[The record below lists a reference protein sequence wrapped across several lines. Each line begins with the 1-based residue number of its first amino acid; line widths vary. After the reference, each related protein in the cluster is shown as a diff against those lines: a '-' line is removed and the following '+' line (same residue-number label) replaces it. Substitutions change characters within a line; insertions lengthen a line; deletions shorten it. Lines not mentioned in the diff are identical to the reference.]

1 VPIYGTVK
9 QKNLLEFQG
18 DSGLMPWAF
27 KDEEKKH
34 LYLFW
39 RKYETFKYSFQ
50 LDAFGIH
57 VKVEHNPLTEEELAG
72 LLPPNTIISF
82 PPNISEFHIQF
93 EEKISLNP
101 LNIQKAGK

>member
-1 VPIYGTVK
+1 
-9 QKNLLEFQG
+9 
-18 DSGLMPWAF
+18 
-27 KDEEKKH
+27 
-34 LYLFW
+34 
-39 RKYETFKYSFQ
+39 
-50 LDAFGIH
+50 

-101 LNIQKAGK
+101 LNIQKLENEKMKGFKLQILKEDAAVVEL